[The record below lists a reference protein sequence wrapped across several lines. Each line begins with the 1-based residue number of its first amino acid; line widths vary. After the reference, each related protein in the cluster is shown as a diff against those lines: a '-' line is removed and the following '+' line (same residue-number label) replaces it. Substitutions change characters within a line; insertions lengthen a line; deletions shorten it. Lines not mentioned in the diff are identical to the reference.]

1 MTPTRRVSAGGR
13 ALVVNEEKM
22 VAKPYLD
29 VTGNLTIG
37 AGHLVT
43 QEEKDTGQLIIS
55 APYKDGLPLP
65 VLDLLLSNDLSGVED
80 AINHGV
86 TVPLNQNQFDALA
99 DLIFNIGV
107 TAFKNSTLLKLLN
120 QGHYTSVPE
129 QLRRWTFSKGIKIAA
144 LVNRRE
150 NEIKL
155 WNTPT

>member
-1 MTPTRRVSAGGR
+1 
-13 ALVVNEEKM
+13 M
-22 VAKPYLD
+22 VLKPYID
-29 VTGNLTIG
+29 VTGHMTIG

-43 QEEKDTGQLIIS
+43 QDEKDTGQLIIA

-80 AINHGV
+80 ALNQYV

-120 QGHYTSVPE
+120 QKNYVAVPD
-129 QLRRWTFSKGIKIAA
+129 QLRRWTFSSGVKITA

-150 NEIKL
+150 HEITL
-155 WNTPT
+155 WNSPT

>member
-1 MTPTRRVSAGGR
+1 MTQTRRVSARGR

-43 QEEKDTGQLIIS
+43 QEEKDTGQLIIA

-129 QLRRWTFSKGIKIAA
+129 QLRRWTFSKGIKITA

-150 NEIKL
+150 HEITL